1 MYYLDISGMPCH
13 LFSEHDQADN
23 TGIRVSLR
31 LRFRLGYINPPGL
44 LDISG
49 MLYDYLQEY
58 DRLDM
63 IDIWMTSL
71 DLQSCD
77 LDISGMFAHR

>member
-1 MYYLDISGMPCH
+1 MPCH

-31 LRFRLGYINPPGL
+31 LHFQLGYINPPCL

-63 IDIWMTSL
+63 IDIWMTIL
-71 DLQSCD
+71 DLQSDD

>member
-1 MYYLDISGMPCH
+1 MPCH

-23 TGIRVSLR
+23 TGIRVSHLH
-31 LRFRLGYINPPGL
+31 FQLGYINPPCL

-49 MLYDYLQEY
+49 TLYDYLQEY

-63 IDIWMTSL
+63 IDIWMTIL
-71 DLQSCD
+71 DLQSDD

>member
-1 MYYLDISGMPCH
+1 MPCH

-23 TGIRVSLR
+23 TGIRVSLP
-31 LRFRLGYINPPGL
+31 LHFQLGYINPPCL

-63 IDIWMTSL
+63 IDIWMTIL
-71 DLQSCD
+71 DLQSDD